1 MAEIRVKETGTIKL
15 FESDNTS
22 SVTIASPASLGA
34 DRTITLPDADVTLVS
49 GTMSTGFAVT
59 DITGQTAL
67 GATPADTDE
76 FVLSD
81 AGVLKRVDYSY
92 LKSANTPA
100 FQAKLSANQN
110 PTDLTWTVVGCNTEV
125 FDTDGCYDNTTYRF
139 TPTTAG
145 KYYVY
150 WALTA
155 DISVVP
161 SLKTL
166 NTAIGKNGTR
176 QDYTYLTNNDNN
188 WINMTYAGST
198 VIDMD
203 GSSDYIDLWGYI
215 DVSSGNSYFYAGS
228 YFGAYLLIGA

>member
-1 MAEIRVKETGTIKL
+1 MSKTFVDQVDPKTATTLTLGTSGDSVSIPSGVTLSTGTA
-15 FESDNTS
+15 
-22 SVTIASPASLGA
+22 IATASLG
-34 DRTITLPDADVTLVS
+34 S
-49 GTMSTGFAVT
+49 GSASSSTFLRGDSTWA
-59 DITGQTAL
+59 TA
-67 GATPADTDE
+67 GGT
-76 FVLSD
+76 
-81 AGVLKRVDYSY
+81 
-92 LKSANTPA
+92 NTPA

-110 PTDLTWTVVGCNTEV
+110 PTDLTWTVVACNTEV

-145 KYYVY
+145 KYYIY

-155 DISVVP
+155 DMSAVP

-166 NTAIGKNGTR
+166 NTAIGKNATR
-176 QDYTYLTNNDNN
+176 QDYTYLTNNDDN

-215 DVSSGNSYFYAGS
+215 DVSSGASYFYAGS
-228 YFGAYLLIGA
+228 FFGAYLLVGA